1 MITGKNESKLF
12 VKHVTC
18 DYRCTLYGK
27 KKQEKSYNGRCKC
40 KKSSVCVYAGKI
52 VCGISVY
59 VLVTV
64 IKSVRLKNT

>member
-27 KKQEKSYNGRCKC
+27 KS
-40 KKSSVCVYAGKI
+40 KKKVIMVDVNVKNP
-52 VCGISVY
+52 VY
-59 VLVTV
+59 VYMQG
-64 IKSVRLKNT
+64 RLYVESQYMCL